1 MKKLSYTTILAAAFL
16 LLPGCSDDA
25 TDKGLVS
32 PDVLVAD
39 SEVEIKLSS
48 NSSDMITRAGVI
60 GEKDTFSTSNYMG
73 IFCLA
78 EEALPDALTAPEIDW
93 SRPKTSA
100 NDVAMFNES
109 AKVIKGNI
117 VFPDKIYHFYP
128 QSNWYKYRFY
138 GYYTAKAGKK
148 DESGNLIVYAEP
160 NNITVPITFNG
171 FDDIFWGK
179 SGDADA
185 DDVHNEYAYSAMYY
199 RKHIKDKTESN
210 SIIPKMTFKHVMTCL
225 EFSVLAMD
233 GAAEALTISSIE
245 LVDAPKDIKLIV
257 ADKEDESQEG
267 KVIVEDDSDSIDVA
281 LRDVSKPEYDAKP
294 LSQTSI
300 TSTETVIG
308 GADGYPAAFYV
319 LPQKN
324 HKIRVSMLKGGTV
337 FSYEK
342 DVSLPDF
349 DSQNGQTTYA
359 GYKYKLKLQIYGPQQ
374 ISLKATLKDW
384 EYTEGE
390 NDIPIEL

>member
-1 MKKLSYTTILAAAFL
+1 M
-16 LLPGCSDDA
+16 
-25 TDKGLVS
+25 
-32 PDVLVAD
+32 
-39 SEVEIKLSS
+39 
-48 NSSDMITRAGVI
+48 
-60 GEKDTFSTSNYMG
+60 
-73 IFCLA
+73 
-78 EEALPDALTAPEIDW
+78 
-93 SRPKTSA
+93 
-100 NDVAMFNES
+100 
-109 AKVIKGNI
+109 
-117 VFPDKIYHFYP
+117 
-128 QSNWYKYRFY
+128 
-138 GYYTAKAGKK
+138 
-148 DESGNLIVYAEP
+148 
-160 NNITVPITFNG
+160 PITFNG